1 MPPVSREH
9 LAMVHLPEGVSSS
22 GSRNPDVLLRSGKVA
37 PAHQRLEWNRRD
49 SLVGVEAGSSRS
61 QTVWIHTTTEI
72 GILCCFLDTPV
83 DCRAGAR
90 EGVVAI
96 GEALDAEFDAERE
109 VKGDCSGGCDGL
121 RMPSKLQCL
130 FFCEVVVACRFLGG
144 LSTTVST
151 GTGFVLWNPN
161 EHPIPVE
168 PRRIEMRNLACSQP
182 QSPCNQTDKTRLEIP
197 RTGQFRARFQK

>member
-1 MPPVSREH
+1 M
-9 LAMVHLPEGVSSS
+9 
-22 GSRNPDVLLRSGKVA
+22 
-37 PAHQRLEWNRRD
+37 
-49 SLVGVEAGSSRS
+49 SSRD
-61 QTVWIHTTTEI
+61 VPVVGDVTTE
-72 GILCCFLDTPV
+72 
-83 DCRAGAR
+83 R
-90 EGVVAI
+90 
-96 GEALDAEFDAERE
+96 LDAEFDAERE

-130 FFCEVVVACRFLGG
+130 FFCEVVVACRLLGG

-182 QSPCNQTDKTRLEIP
+182 QSTRNQTDETRLEIP
-197 RTGQFRARFQK
+197 RTGQFRARFQKQLELSVGQHVLVGMPSRQCLSMPLRPL